1 MCARFSIIM
10 LLIVMTVIVSA
21 QEIPSVILP
30 LPGLDVTANIIITDE
45 PVFDRPEIV
54 LPPSFTPG
62 ATVAV
67 SVPDPNP
74 PPYISPQTDIEPRQ
88 TPVPVR
94 PTPSS
99 PATTQTIVPSQQ
111 TQTPPP
117 SPVTTQTIVPPQQ
130 TQTPPP
136 SPATAQTPVPSQQA
150 QTPPPS
156 PVTTQTIVPPQQTQ
170 TPPPSPATTQTPVPS
185 QQTQTPPP
193 SQQAQSPYSRTVRV
207 QVGQMLEIPYRGND
221 WVYLGEANAQRGLAY
236 DSRRLDPEG
245 YSFIFK
251 INNPG
256 TYILKFYKQDFLHN
270 YIINDLVQ
278 VQAGEA
284 PTFSATTW
292 FNPPPQP
299 SRVTASPRWPTPL
312 EEMSTVSLAN
322 TFVQT
327 PKEPAVL
334 FNEENSNPPQKA
346 ETQPAAVQDI
356 YSYFVEADKAFKAGD
371 IDTAFTFIEQFYE
384 QYPLGTDEIWWL
396 YGQLFEASSPRR
408 DIRAAIECYKRLVQ
422 EYPQG
427 QRVSDAQKR
436 ISYLE
441 RYYFTIQ

>member
-1 MCARFSIIM
+1 
-10 LLIVMTVIVSA
+10 MTVIVSA

-99 PATTQTIVPSQQ
+99 PATTQTI
-111 TQTPPP
+111 
-117 SPVTTQTIVPPQQ
+117 
-130 TQTPPP
+130 
-136 SPATAQTPVPSQQA
+136 
-150 QTPPPS
+150 
-156 PVTTQTIVPPQQTQ
+156 
-170 TPPPSPATTQTPVPS
+170 VPS